1 MPRPASNGN
10 DATSLKCARVRHAIR
25 SAVVAAVLVDPE
37 AVDALLDLT
46 DEELGRRFKERLW
59 EVAGLVTVFNIDLPA
74 MRAEEEKLRNRVK
87 SSSGHRPMRLKVAT
101 KGAAARSKRY
111 QLLSEGAILRE
122 DDFIRA
128 SRITKKALDKDVASG
143 RVFQVKLRSK
153 PYYPAFFL
161 SNMVDRKALASVVR
175 RLRDTDGWGKWDFFT
190 TPSESL
196 GGSTPL
202 RLLRVNELKSVLKAA
217 EFFAKN

>member
-1 MPRPASNGN
+1 MN
-10 DATSLKCARVRHAIR
+10 DAALECARVHHALR
-25 SAVVAAVLVDPE
+25 SAVVAAFVVDPE
-37 AVDALLDLT
+37 GVSQLLELT
-46 DEELGRRFKERLW
+46 DEEVGRRLKERLW
-59 EVAGLVTVFNIDLPA
+59 EIAAVVTVFGIDLPA
-74 MRAEEEKLRNRVK
+74 MRAEEEKLRKRVK
-87 SSSGHRPMRLKVAT
+87 SSSGHRPMGLKGAT

-161 SNMVDRKALASVVR
+161 SNMVDRKTLASVVR
-175 RLRDTDGWGKWDFFT
+175 RLRDTDGWSKWDFFT

-202 RLLRVNELKSVLKAA
+202 RLLRVNEVKSVLKAA
-217 EFFAKN
+217 ELFAKN